1 MDFRRTLRT
10 SATLAL
16 GSFFLALVGS
26 IMWIFDEYLDWDIL
40 PDWLES
46 CAMAIVTILLV
57 VSAFAVLT
65 NLVSAVTVVADSL
78 AERCVGPARSKASRK
93 TAIWTAVS
101 VAALLG
107 VLSGFQQ
114 VSKVRTRRHEAAR
127 RERLRTEDRQLYLEI
142 QASLKKSV
150 ADVAAKIPEGMVAT
164 LSAQGMSPEEERDLA
179 EFLRSVNFSTLFSP
193 KARIAIRG
201 AAPYLYQ
208 AISPLQ
214 SWTKDS
220 AGTVRHL
227 GRDNFVALPSVW
239 ERDTVAAIF
248 NGAEL
253 DVPHGRGGALIDTKE
268 PCAWKALVV
277 DGKVVGVLVLRVND
291 RNVFRKRAYYIP

>member
-16 GSFFLALVGS
+16 GAFFLALVGS
-26 IMWIFDEYLDWDIL
+26 ILWIFDEYLDWDIL

-46 CAMAIVTILLV
+46 YAMAIVTILLV

-78 AERCVGPARSKASRK
+78 AERCVGPAKPGATRK
-93 TAIWTAVS
+93 TAIWTVTAI
-101 VAALLG
+101 AALFA
-107 VLSGFQQ
+107 VLSGFQRI
-114 VSKVRTRRHEAAR
+114 SEARTRRQEAALKAQYR
-127 RERLRTEDRQLYLEI
+127 AEDKELFERITT
-142 QASLKKSV
+142 SLKVSV
-150 ADVAAKIPEGMVAT
+150 ADSAKKFPADLAAA
-164 LSAQGMSPEEERDLA
+164 LSTGMSPEQEKDVA
-179 EFLRSVNFSTLFSP
+179 EFLNSV
-193 KARIAIRG
+193 KASIPYAPRAKIVLRG
-201 AAPYLYQ
+201 SDPYLYQ
-208 AISPLQ
+208 AISPLA

-220 AGTVRHL
+220 TGTVRHL

-239 ERDTVAAIF
+239 ERDTVAALF

-277 DGKVVGVLVLRVND
+277 DGKVVGILVLRVND